1 MKKILLALL
10 LFVFQ
15 TLLFSQEK
23 KSLEF
28 QDYQKWRHIENRQI
42 SAEGHFVSWTLA
54 KNTEGDPLLQ
64 LWSAEKNT
72 TENWPRG
79 DGGNFS
85 DDENWFFFKIKPPLD
100 TLKNLRRKKV
110 KDEDLPKD
118 TLAIFN
124 LKTHELTKIANVQN
138 FSVPEN
144 WNGWLVFQLEPE
156 PKNGAKKDS
165 VSTKKDSVLLKKT
178 AVDSAKIAPKISK
191 KISKKEG
198 KENGNRLIIR
208 NLGSEKQD
216 TVPFVTEFS
225 LAKKSPRLAL
235 ISTGRDSAWQ
245 AGAYF
250 FDLEKNNHRPL
261 CRGRGE
267 FKNIALD
274 EAGGQAAF
282 VADRDTSKAQLREA
296 ELFYFSEKMDSARLI
311 LGKKDGFLKEKKG
324 HPRLLV
330 SRDAKPNFSDDGTK
344 LFFGLAPMPFLPDTS
359 LLPEEIVKLDVWSW
373 TDGKMMTE
381 QINKLDEE
389 KKRSFAA
396 VYRISEEKLV
406 ALGSPEV
413 PEIRFSPT
421 KNADFAVGFSEEN
434 YLKQNGW
441 EGAAYRDF
449 YLINLKNGDKS
460 LIASKIRGNPV
471 VSPEGGFV
479 SWFSEADSSWFCF
492 DIKKEKTRRLTD
504 NRVVKFFNEEDDTPD
519 FPAAWGSAGW
529 LAGDSGL
536 VVYDKF
542 DLWLLDPTGGEVAV
556 RLTAGR
562 EKDLIFRKIKLDL
575 EEKSLS
581 AVETWLLSRKEDL
594 LKNEGYSRFDF
605 SKRTIDGSFSK
616 SDINYSKSPM
626 KAKRAAAMISTIES
640 FEIFPDLYYSDNWEM
655 GWRKN
660 HISNA
665 NPQQKNYH
673 WGSAELVHWPSE
685 DGKVMTG
692 MLFKPDDFRADRQYP
707 MIVNFYEKS
716 SDGLFAHRAP
726 EPGRSQ
732 INYTYYTSRGYL
744 VFNPDIPYEIG
755 RPGES
760 AFKAVVGGTEF
771 LIKQGFVDK
780 TRIGLQGHSW
790 GGYQIAYIV
799 TRTGMF
805 ACAESGAPVVNMTSA
820 YGGIRWESGLS
831 RSFQYEHQQSRI
843 GGTLWEK
850 PGLFLENSPLFSLP
864 RVQTPVLILHN
875 DKDGAVPWQ
884 QGIEFFTGLRRL
896 GKPCWMLNYNDEP
909 HWPVKL
915 QNRLDFQL
923 RMQQF
928 FDHYLKGEKMPEWME
943 RGVPAVEKRR

>member
-1 MKKILLALL
+1 M
-10 LFVFQ
+10 
-15 TLLFSQEK
+15 
-23 KSLEF
+23 
-28 QDYQKWRHIENRQI
+28 
-42 SAEGHFVSWTLA
+42 
-54 KNTEGDPLLQ
+54 
-64 LWSAEKNT
+64 
-72 TENWPRG
+72 
-79 DGGNFS
+79 
-85 DDENWFFFKIKPPLD
+85 
-100 TLKNLRRKKV
+100 
-110 KDEDLPKD
+110 
-118 TLAIFN
+118 
-124 LKTHELTKIANVQN
+124 
-138 FSVPEN
+138 
-144 WNGWLVFQLEPE
+144 
-156 PKNGAKKDS
+156 
-165 VSTKKDSVLLKKT
+165 
-178 AVDSAKIAPKISK
+178 
-191 KISKKEG
+191 
-198 KENGNRLIIR
+198 
-208 NLGSEKQD
+208 
-216 TVPFVTEFS
+216 
-225 LAKKSPRLAL
+225 
-235 ISTGRDSAWQ
+235 
-245 AGAYF
+245 
-250 FDLEKNNHRPL
+250 
-261 CRGRGE
+261 
-267 FKNIALD
+267 
-274 EAGGQAAF
+274 
-282 VADRDTSKAQLREA
+282 
-296 ELFYFSEKMDSARLI
+296 
-311 LGKKDGFLKEKKG
+311 
-324 HPRLLV
+324 
-330 SRDAKPNFSDDGTK
+330 
-344 LFFGLAPMPFLPDTS
+344 
-359 LLPEEIVKLDVWSW
+359 
-373 TDGKMMTE
+373 
-381 QINKLDEE
+381 
-389 KKRSFAA
+389 
-396 VYRISEEKLV
+396 
-406 ALGSPEV
+406 

-504 NRVVKFFNEEDDTPD
+504 NRVVQFFNEEDDTPD

-529 LAGDSGL
+529 LAGDAGL

-542 DLWLLDPTGGEVAV
+542 DLWLLDPTGENGAE
-556 RLTAGR
+556 RFTSGR
-562 EKDLIFRKIKLDL
+562 SANRVFRRIKLDL
-575 EEKSLS
+575 EEKSIPLT
-581 AVETWLLSRKEDL
+581 EKWLLH
-594 LKNEGYSRFDF
+594 LKVDRTKTEGYKVLDF
-605 SKRTIDGSFSK
+605 EKRESWDLWKGAFSFSK
-616 SDINYSKSPM
+616 NPL
-626 KAKRAAAMISTIES
+626 KARRNSAIIYTKENFST
-640 FEIFPDLYYSDNWEM
+640 FPDLLFLENLEFPEPKNPISD
-655 GWRKN
+655 
-660 HISNA
+660 A

-673 WGSAELVHWPSE
+673 WGSAELVHWPGE
-685 DGKVMTG
+685 EGKVMTG

-760 AFKAVVGGTEF
+760 ALKAVVSGTEF

-780 TRIGLQGHSW
+780 MRIGLQGHSW

-805 ACAESGAPVVNMTSA
+805 TCAESGAPVVNMTSA

-928 FDHYLKGEKMPEWME
+928 FDHYLKGEKMPDWME